1 VALNL
6 QLVAPQPATRVSQPI
21 SVVGE
26 HVSEDHHRS
35 PVRVASKDVETT
47 EARLRRHADEDPV
60 TGEKEVEPEGRGQE
74 GWAEALRQDEG
85 RRGQTRLAVGIG
97 LEGRGEKRL
106 KRFAGERVGEDE
118 AMAEVSCDRQRIAEA
133 D

>member
-1 VALNL
+1 
-6 QLVAPQPATRVSQPI
+6 
-21 SVVGE
+21 VGE

-74 GWAEALRQDEG
+74 GWSEALRLDEG
-85 RRGQTRLAVGIG
+85 RCGQTGFAVGIE
-97 LEGRGEKRL
+97 LEGRREKRL
-106 KRFAGERVGEDE
+106 ERLAG
-118 AMAEVSCDRQRIAEA
+118 
-133 D
+133 